1 MLSVPRGWHLF
12 YVGFNECEVNP
23 KVRTTELVDG
33 FRHSAPYVNAHRGKT
48 FVVMLGGEAL
58 AQPKFRSII
67 NDVALL
73 HSLGIKVVLVYGA
86 RPQIDEALA
95 NNQIEPAYH
104 QGVRITDEA
113 TLKVIKQVAGSLQ
126 FDITARLSMSLS
138 NTPMQGA
145 QINVVSGNFVIA
157 QPLGVDNGIDYCLSG
172 KVRRIDV
179 QGLKR
184 QMENNCIIL
193 MGPIAASVTGESF
206 NLTAEEVATQV
217 AIKLKADKMIGFSS
231 QNGILDR
238 NGDVIAEL
246 MPNDAQKI
254 LDKLAGQGEG
264 CVGTMAFLK
273 ASIDAC
279 RSGVPRCH
287 LVSYLE
293 DGALLQ
299 ELFSREGIGTQIVT
313 ESAERLR
320 RASIAD
326 IGGILN
332 LIRPLEEQGILVRRS
347 REQLEIEIEQFML
360 IERDGLV
367 IGCAALYPFEEDN
380 AGEFACLVVH
390 PDYRD
395 ADRGSLL
402 LQNIIGQAKVRGYSR
417 LFALTTRS
425 IHWFLEHGFE
435 LVEVD
440 ALPNKKKQLYN
451 YQRRSKILALDL

>member
-1 MLSVPRGWHLF
+1 M
-12 YVGFNECEVNP
+12 
-23 KVRTTELVDG
+23 RTTELVDG

-58 AQPKFRSII
+58 AQNQFRGIL

-86 RPQIDEALA
+86 RPQIDAALA
-95 NNQIEPAYH
+95 ANGIEPAYH
-104 QGVRITDEA
+104 EGVRITDEDS
-113 TLKVIKQVAGSLQ
+113 LKVIKQVAGALQ

-145 QINVVSGNFVIA
+145 QINLVSGNFVIA
-157 QPLGVDNGIDYCLSG
+157 QPLGVDNGIDFCLSG
-172 KVRRIDV
+172 KVRRIDT

-184 QMENNCIIL
+184 QLDNHCIVL

-206 NLTAEEVATQV
+206 NLTAEEIATQV

-246 MPNDAQKI
+246 MPNDAQNI
-254 LDKLAGQGEG
+254 LTKLAEQGSA
-264 CVGTMAFLK
+264 CIGTMAFLK

-279 RSGVPRCH
+279 RNGVPRCH
-287 LVSYLE
+287 LVSYLD

-320 RASIAD
+320 RASISD
-326 IGGILN
+326 IGGVLN

-402 LQNIIGQAKVRGYSR
+402 LKNIIGQARNRGYSR

-425 IHWFLEHGFE
+425 IHWFLEHGFVIE
-435 LVEVD
+435 DVE
-440 ALPNKKKQLYN
+440 ALPQKKKQLYN

>member
-1 MLSVPRGWHLF
+1 
-12 YVGFNECEVNP
+12 
-23 KVRTTELVDG
+23 VRTTELVDG

-58 AQPKFRSII
+58 AQNQFRAIL

-86 RPQIDEALA
+86 RPQIDAALA
-95 NNQIEPAYH
+95 ANGIEPAYH
-104 QGVRITDEA
+104 DGVRITDEDS
-113 TLKVIKQVAGSLQ
+113 LKVIKQVAGALQ

-145 QINVVSGNFVIA
+145 QINLVSGNFVIA
-157 QPLGVDNGIDYCLSG
+157 QPLGVDNGVDFCLSG
-172 KVRRIDV
+172 KVRRIDA

-184 QMENNCIIL
+184 QLDNHCIVL

-206 NLTAEEVATQV
+206 NLTAEEIATQV

-246 MPNDAQKI
+246 MPNDAQNI
-254 LDKLAGQGEG
+254 LNKLAEQGSA

-279 RSGVPRCH
+279 RNGVPRCH

-326 IGGILN
+326 IGGVLN

-402 LQNIIGQAKVRGYSR
+402 LKNIIGQARSRGYSR

-425 IHWFLEHGFE
+425 IHWFLEHGFVIE
-435 LVEVD
+435 DVE
-440 ALPNKKKQLYN
+440 ALPQKKKQLYN

>member
-1 MLSVPRGWHLF
+1 
-12 YVGFNECEVNP
+12 
-23 KVRTTELVDG
+23 
-33 FRHSAPYVNAHRGKT
+33 
-48 FVVMLGGEAL
+48 
-58 AQPKFRSII
+58 
-67 NDVALL
+67 
-73 HSLGIKVVLVYGA
+73 
-86 RPQIDEALA
+86 
-95 NNQIEPAYH
+95 
-104 QGVRITDEA
+104 
-113 TLKVIKQVAGSLQ
+113 
-126 FDITARLSMSLS
+126 MSLS

-184 QMENNCIIL
+184 QLENNCIIL

-440 ALPNKKKQLYN
+440 ALPSKKKQLYN
-451 YQRRSKILALDL
+451 YHRRSKILALDL

>member
-1 MLSVPRGWHLF
+1 MR
-12 YVGFNECEVNP
+12 C
-23 KVRTTELVDG
+23 KQRVRTTELVDG

-58 AQPKFRSII
+58 AQNQFRGIL

-86 RPQIDEALA
+86 RPQIDSALA
-95 NNQIEPAYH
+95 ANGIEPAYH
-104 QGVRITDEA
+104 EGVRITDEDS
-113 TLKVIKQVAGSLQ
+113 LKVIKQVAGALQ

-145 QINVVSGNFVIA
+145 QINLVSGNFVIA
-157 QPLGVDNGIDYCLSG
+157 QPLGVDNGIDFCLSG
-172 KVRRIDV
+172 KVRRIDT

-184 QMENNCIIL
+184 QLDNHCIVL

-206 NLTAEEVATQV
+206 NLTAEEIATQV

-246 MPNDAQKI
+246 MPNDAQNI
-254 LDKLAGQGEG
+254 LTKLAEQGSA
-264 CVGTMAFLK
+264 CIGTMAFLK

-279 RSGVPRCH
+279 RNGVPRCH
-287 LVSYLE
+287 LVSYLD

-320 RASIAD
+320 RASISD
-326 IGGILN
+326 IGGVLN

-402 LQNIIGQAKVRGYSR
+402 LKNIIGQARSRGYSR

-425 IHWFLEHGFE
+425 IHWFLEHGFVIE
-435 LVEVD
+435 DVE
-440 ALPNKKKQLYN
+440 ALPQKKKQLYN

>member
-1 MLSVPRGWHLF
+1 M
-12 YVGFNECEVNP
+12 
-23 KVRTTELVDG
+23 RTTELVDG

-58 AQPKFRSII
+58 AQNQFRAIL

-86 RPQIDEALA
+86 RPQIDIALA
-95 NNQIEPAYH
+95 ANGIEPTYH
-104 QGVRITDEA
+104 EGVRITDEE
-113 TLKVIKQVAGSLQ
+113 TLKVIKQVAGALQ

-145 QINVVSGNFVIA
+145 QINLVSGNFVIA
-157 QPLGVDNGIDYCLSG
+157 QPLGVYTGVDFCLSG

-184 QMENNCIIL
+184 QLDNHCIVL

-206 NLTAEEVATQV
+206 NLTAEEIATQV
-217 AIKLKADKMIGFSS
+217 AIKLKADKMIGFSA

-246 MPNDAQKI
+246 MPNDAQNI
-254 LDKLAGQGEG
+254 MHKLAEHGSA

-279 RSGVPRCH
+279 RNGVPRCH

-320 RASIAD
+320 CASITD
-326 IGGILN
+326 IGGVLN

-402 LQNIIGQAKVRGYSR
+402 LKNIINQAKNRGYSR

-425 IHWFLEHGFE
+425 IHWFLEHGFVIE
-435 LVEVD
+435 DVE
-440 ALPNKKKQLYN
+440 ALPQKKKQLYN

>member
-1 MLSVPRGWHLF
+1 M
-12 YVGFNECEVNP
+12 
-23 KVRTTELVDG
+23 RTTELVDG

-58 AQPKFRSII
+58 AQNQFRAIL

-86 RPQIDEALA
+86 RPQIDAALA
-95 NNQIEPAYH
+95 ANGIAPAYH
-104 QGVRITDEA
+104 DGVRITDEDS
-113 TLKVIKQVAGSLQ
+113 LKVIKQVAGALQ

-145 QINVVSGNFVIA
+145 QINLVSGNFVIA
-157 QPLGVDNGIDYCLSG
+157 QPLGVDNGVDFCLSG

-184 QMENNCIIL
+184 QLDNHCIVL

-206 NLTAEEVATQV
+206 NLTAEEIATQV

-246 MPNDAQKI
+246 MPNDAQNI
-254 LDKLAGQGEG
+254 MNKLAEQGSA

-279 RSGVPRCH
+279 RNGVPRCH

-320 RASIAD
+320 CASIAD
-326 IGGILN
+326 IGGVLN

-402 LQNIIGQAKVRGYSR
+402 LKNIINQARNRGYSR

-425 IHWFLEHGFE
+425 IHWFLEHGFVIE
-435 LVEVD
+435 DVE
-440 ALPNKKKQLYN
+440 ALPQKKKQLYN

>member
-1 MLSVPRGWHLF
+1 M
-12 YVGFNECEVNP
+12 
-23 KVRTTELVDG
+23 RTTELVDG

-48 FVVMLGGEAL
+48 FVVMLGGEAMV
-58 AQPKFRSII
+58 QPQFRAII

-73 HSLGIKVVLVYGA
+73 HSLGIRIVLVYGA
-86 RPQIDEALA
+86 RPQIDAALEQHGIA
-95 NNQIEPAYH
+95 PAYH
-104 QGVRITDEA
+104 NGVRITDED
-113 TLKVIKQVAGSLQ
+113 TLKVIKQVAGALQ

-138 NTPMQGA
+138 NTPMQGT
-145 QINVVSGNFVIA
+145 QLNVVSGNFVIA
-157 QPLGVDNGIDYCLSG
+157 QPLGVEDGVDFCLSG
-172 KVRRIDV
+172 RVRRIDV
-179 QGLKR
+179 SGLKHQLDSR
-184 QMENNCIIL
+184 GIVL

-217 AIKLKADKMIGFSS
+217 AVKLKADKMIGFSS

-238 NGDVIAEL
+238 DGEVIAEL

-254 LDKLAGQGEG
+254 FSKMQEGGQA
-264 CVGTMAFLK
+264 CVGTLAFLK

-299 ELFSREGIGTQIVT
+299 ELFSRDGIGTQIVT

-332 LIRPLEEQGILVRRS
+332 LIRPMEEQGILVRRS
-347 REQLEIEIEQFML
+347 REQLEMEIEQFMV

-402 LQNIIGQAKVRGYSR
+402 LKNIISQARVRGYAR

-435 LVEVD
+435 LVEVE
-440 ALPNKKKQLYN
+440 ALPTKKKQLYN
-451 YQRRSKILALDL
+451 YQRRSKILALDLQ

>member
-1 MLSVPRGWHLF
+1 M
-12 YVGFNECEVNP
+12 
-23 KVRTTELVDG
+23 RTTELVDG

-58 AQPKFRSII
+58 AQNQFRAIL

-86 RPQIDEALA
+86 RPQIDAALA
-95 NNQIEPAYH
+95 ANGIAPAYH
-104 QGVRITDEA
+104 EGVRITDEDS
-113 TLKVIKQVAGSLQ
+113 LKVIKQVAGALQ

-145 QINVVSGNFVIA
+145 QINLVSGNFVIA
-157 QPLGVDNGIDYCLSG
+157 QPLGVDNGIDFCLSG
-172 KVRRIDV
+172 RVRRIDA

-184 QMENNCIIL
+184 QLDNHCIVL

-206 NLTAEEVATQV
+206 NLTAEEIATQV

-246 MPNDAQKI
+246 MPNDAQNI
-254 LDKLAGQGEG
+254 MNKLAEQGSA

-279 RSGVPRCH
+279 RNGVPRCH

-326 IGGILN
+326 IGGVLN

-402 LQNIIGQAKVRGYSR
+402 LKNIINQARNRGYSR

-425 IHWFLEHGFE
+425 IHWFLEHGFVIE
-435 LVEVD
+435 DVE
-440 ALPNKKKQLYN
+440 ALPQKKKQLYN

>member
-1 MLSVPRGWHLF
+1 M
-12 YVGFNECEVNP
+12 
-23 KVRTTELVDG
+23 RTTELVDG

-58 AQPKFRSII
+58 AQPQFRAIL

-86 RPQIDEALA
+86 RPQIDAALA
-95 NNQIEPAYH
+95 ANGIEPAYH
-104 QGVRITDEA
+104 GGVRITDEDS
-113 TLKVIKQVAGSLQ
+113 LKVIKQVAGALQ

-145 QINVVSGNFVIA
+145 QINLVSGNFVIA
-157 QPLGVDNGIDYCLSG
+157 QPLGVDNGVDFCLSG
-172 KVRRIDV
+172 KVRRIDA

-184 QMENNCIIL
+184 QLDNHCIVL

-206 NLTAEEVATQV
+206 NLTAEEIATQV

-254 LDKLAGQGEG
+254 LNKLAEQGSA
-264 CVGTMAFLK
+264 CIGTMAFLK

-279 RSGVPRCH
+279 RNGVPRCH
-287 LVSYLE
+287 LVSYLD

-320 RASIAD
+320 RASISD

-402 LQNIIGQAKVRGYSR
+402 LKNIIGQARSRGYSR

-425 IHWFLEHGFE
+425 IHWFLEHGFVIE
-435 LVEVD
+435 DVD
-440 ALPNKKKQLYN
+440 ALPQKKKQLYN

>member
-1 MLSVPRGWHLF
+1 M
-12 YVGFNECEVNP
+12 
-23 KVRTTELVDG
+23 RTTELVDG

-58 AQPKFRSII
+58 AQNQFRGIL

-86 RPQIDEALA
+86 RPQIDAALA
-95 NNQIEPAYH
+95 ANGIEPAYH
-104 QGVRITDEA
+104 EGVRITDEDS
-113 TLKVIKQVAGSLQ
+113 LKVIKQVAGALQ

-145 QINVVSGNFVIA
+145 QINLVSGNFVIA
-157 QPLGVDNGIDYCLSG
+157 QPLGVDNGVDFCLSG
-172 KVRRIDV
+172 KVRRIDT

-184 QMENNCIIL
+184 QLDNHCIVL

-206 NLTAEEVATQV
+206 NLTAEEIATQV

-246 MPNDAQKI
+246 MPNDAQNI
-254 LDKLAGQGEG
+254 LTKLAEQGSA

-279 RSGVPRCH
+279 RNGVPRCH
-287 LVSYLE
+287 LVSYLD

-320 RASIAD
+320 RASISD

-402 LQNIIGQAKVRGYSR
+402 LKNIIGQARSRGYSR

-425 IHWFLEHGFE
+425 IHWFLEHGFVIE
-435 LVEVD
+435 DVD
-440 ALPNKKKQLYN
+440 ALPQKKKQLYN

>member
-1 MLSVPRGWHLF
+1 M
-12 YVGFNECEVNP
+12 
-23 KVRTTELVDG
+23 RTTELVDG

-58 AQPKFRSII
+58 AQNQFRGIL

-86 RPQIDEALA
+86 RPQIDAALA
-95 NNQIEPAYH
+95 ANGIEPTYH
-104 QGVRITDEA
+104 EGVRITDEDS
-113 TLKVIKQVAGSLQ
+113 LKVIKQVAGALQ

-145 QINVVSGNFVIA
+145 QINLVSGNFVIA
-157 QPLGVDNGIDYCLSG
+157 QPLGVDNGVDFCLSG
-172 KVRRIDV
+172 KVRRIDT

-184 QMENNCIIL
+184 QLDNHCIVL

-206 NLTAEEVATQV
+206 NLTAEEIATQV

-246 MPNDAQKI
+246 MPNDAQNI
-254 LDKLAGQGEG
+254 LNKLAEQGSA

-279 RSGVPRCH
+279 RNGVPRCH
-287 LVSYLE
+287 LVSYLD

-320 RASIAD
+320 RASISD

-402 LQNIIGQAKVRGYSR
+402 LKNIIGQARHRGYSR

-425 IHWFLEHGFE
+425 IHWFLEHGFVIE
-435 LVEVD
+435 DVD
-440 ALPNKKKQLYN
+440 ALPQKKKQLYN

>member
-1 MLSVPRGWHLF
+1 M
-12 YVGFNECEVNP
+12 
-23 KVRTTELVDG
+23 VDG

-58 AQPKFRSII
+58 AQNHFRAIL

-86 RPQIDEALA
+86 RPQIDAALA
-95 NNQIEPAYH
+95 VNGIEPAYH
-104 QGVRITDEA
+104 EGVRITDEDS
-113 TLKVIKQVAGSLQ
+113 LKVIKQVAGALQ

-145 QINVVSGNFVIA
+145 QINLVSGNFVIA
-157 QPLGVDNGIDYCLSG
+157 QPLGVDNGIDFCLSG
-172 KVRRIDV
+172 RVRRIDV

-184 QMENNCIIL
+184 QLDNHCIVL

-206 NLTAEEVATQV
+206 NLTAEEIATQV

-246 MPNDAQKI
+246 MPNDAQNI
-254 LDKLAGQGEG
+254 MSKLAEQGSA

-279 RSGVPRCH
+279 RNGVPRCH

-320 RASIAD
+320 CASIAD
-326 IGGILN
+326 IGGVLN

-402 LQNIIGQAKVRGYSR
+402 LKNIINQARNRGYSR

-425 IHWFLEHGFE
+425 IHWFLEHGFVIE
-435 LVEVD
+435 DVE
-440 ALPNKKKQLYN
+440 ALPQKKKQLYN

>member
-1 MLSVPRGWHLF
+1 
-12 YVGFNECEVNP
+12 
-23 KVRTTELVDG
+23 VRTTELVDG

-58 AQPKFRSII
+58 AQPQFRAIL

-86 RPQIDEALA
+86 RPQIDAALA
-95 NNQIEPAYH
+95 ANGIEPAYH
-104 QGVRITDEA
+104 GGVRITDEDS
-113 TLKVIKQVAGSLQ
+113 LKVIKQVAGALQ

-145 QINVVSGNFVIA
+145 QINLVSGNFVIA
-157 QPLGVDNGIDYCLSG
+157 QPLGVDNGVDFCLSG

-184 QMENNCIIL
+184 QLDNHCIVL

-206 NLTAEEVATQV
+206 NLTAEEIATQV
-217 AIKLKADKMIGFSS
+217 AIKLKADKMIGFSA

-238 NGDVIAEL
+238 NGEVIAEL
-246 MPNDAQKI
+246 MPNDAQNI
-254 LDKLAGQGEG
+254 LNKLAEQGSA
-264 CVGTMAFLK
+264 CIGTMAFLK

-279 RSGVPRCH
+279 RNGVPRCH
-287 LVSYLE
+287 LVSYLD

-320 RASIAD
+320 RASISD

-332 LIRPLEEQGILVRRS
+332 LIRPLEEQGVLVRRS

-367 IGCAALYPFEEDN
+367 IGCAALYPFEEDH

-402 LQNIIGQAKVRGYSR
+402 LKNIIGQARSRGYSR

-425 IHWFLEHGFE
+425 IHWFLEHGFVIE
-435 LVEVD
+435 DVD
-440 ALPNKKKQLYN
+440 ALPQKKKQLYN

>member
-1 MLSVPRGWHLF
+1 M
-12 YVGFNECEVNP
+12 
-23 KVRTTELVDG
+23 RTTELVDG

-58 AQPKFRSII
+58 AQNQFRGIL

-86 RPQIDEALA
+86 RPQIDSALA
-95 NNQIEPAYH
+95 ANGIEPAYH
-104 QGVRITDEA
+104 EGVRITDEDS
-113 TLKVIKQVAGSLQ
+113 LKVIKQVAGALQ

-145 QINVVSGNFVIA
+145 QINLVSGNFVIA
-157 QPLGVDNGIDYCLSG
+157 QPLGVDNGIDFCLSG
-172 KVRRIDV
+172 KVRRIDT

-184 QMENNCIIL
+184 QLDNHCIVL

-206 NLTAEEVATQV
+206 NLTAEEIATQV

-246 MPNDAQKI
+246 MPNDAQNI
-254 LDKLAGQGEG
+254 LTKLAEQGSA
-264 CVGTMAFLK
+264 CIGTMAFLK

-279 RSGVPRCH
+279 RNGVPRCH
-287 LVSYLE
+287 LVSYLD

-320 RASIAD
+320 RASISD
-326 IGGILN
+326 IGGVLN

-367 IGCAALYPFEEDN
+367 IGCATLYPFEEDN

-402 LQNIIGQAKVRGYSR
+402 LKNIIGQARNRGYSR

-425 IHWFLEHGFE
+425 IHWFLEHGFVIE
-435 LVEVD
+435 DVE
-440 ALPNKKKQLYN
+440 ALPQKKKQLYN

>member
-1 MLSVPRGWHLF
+1 
-12 YVGFNECEVNP
+12 
-23 KVRTTELVDG
+23 VRTTELVDG

-58 AQPKFRSII
+58 AQNQFRAIL

-86 RPQIDEALA
+86 RPQIDAALA
-95 NNQIEPAYH
+95 ANGIAPAYH
-104 QGVRITDEA
+104 DGVRITDEDS
-113 TLKVIKQVAGSLQ
+113 LKVIKQVAGALQ

-145 QINVVSGNFVIA
+145 QINLVSGNFVIA
-157 QPLGVDNGIDYCLSG
+157 QPLGVDNGVDFCLSG

-184 QMENNCIIL
+184 QLDNHCIVL

-206 NLTAEEVATQV
+206 NLTAEEIATQV

-246 MPNDAQKI
+246 MPNDAQNI
-254 LDKLAGQGEG
+254 MSKLAEQGSA

-279 RSGVPRCH
+279 RNGVPRCH

-320 RASIAD
+320 CASIAD
-326 IGGILN
+326 IGGVLN

-402 LQNIIGQAKVRGYSR
+402 LKNIINQARNRGYSR

-425 IHWFLEHGFE
+425 IHWFLEHGFVIE
-435 LVEVD
+435 DVE
-440 ALPNKKKQLYN
+440 ALPQKKKQLYN

>member
-1 MLSVPRGWHLF
+1 M
-12 YVGFNECEVNP
+12 
-23 KVRTTELVDG
+23 RTTELVDG

-58 AQPKFRSII
+58 AQNHFRAIL

-86 RPQIDEALA
+86 RPQIDAALA
-95 NNQIEPAYH
+95 VNGIEPAYH
-104 QGVRITDEA
+104 EGVRITDEDS
-113 TLKVIKQVAGSLQ
+113 LKVIKQVAGALQ

-145 QINVVSGNFVIA
+145 QINLVSGNFVIA
-157 QPLGVDNGIDYCLSG
+157 QPLGVDNGIDFCLSG
-172 KVRRIDV
+172 RVRRIDV

-184 QMENNCIIL
+184 QLDNHCIVL

-206 NLTAEEVATQV
+206 NLTAEEIATQV

-246 MPNDAQKI
+246 MPNDAQNI
-254 LDKLAGQGEG
+254 MSKLAEQGSA

-279 RSGVPRCH
+279 RNGVPRCH

-320 RASIAD
+320 CASIAD
-326 IGGILN
+326 IGGVLN

-402 LQNIIGQAKVRGYSR
+402 LKNIINQARNRGYSR

-425 IHWFLEHGFE
+425 IHWFLEHGFVIE
-435 LVEVD
+435 DVE
-440 ALPNKKKQLYN
+440 ALPQKKKQLYN

>member
-1 MLSVPRGWHLF
+1 M
-12 YVGFNECEVNP
+12 
-23 KVRTTELVDG
+23 RTTELVDG

-58 AQPKFRSII
+58 AQNQFRGIL

-86 RPQIDEALA
+86 RPQIDAALA
-95 NNQIEPAYH
+95 ANGIEPAYH
-104 QGVRITDEA
+104 DGVRITDEDS
-113 TLKVIKQVAGSLQ
+113 LKVIKQVAGALQ

-145 QINVVSGNFVIA
+145 QINLVSGNFVIA
-157 QPLGVDNGIDYCLSG
+157 QPLGVDNGVDFCLSG
-172 KVRRIDV
+172 KVRRIDA

-184 QMENNCIIL
+184 QLDNHCIVL

-206 NLTAEEVATQV
+206 NLTAEEIATQV

-254 LDKLAGQGEG
+254 LNKLAEQGSA
-264 CVGTMAFLK
+264 CIGTMAFLK

-279 RSGVPRCH
+279 RNGVPRCH
-287 LVSYLE
+287 LVSYLD

-320 RASIAD
+320 RASISD

-402 LQNIIGQAKVRGYSR
+402 LKNIIGQARSRGYSR

-425 IHWFLEHGFE
+425 IHWFLEHGFVIE
-435 LVEVD
+435 DVD
-440 ALPNKKKQLYN
+440 ALPQKKKQLYN

>member
-1 MLSVPRGWHLF
+1 MR
-12 YVGFNECEVNP
+12 C
-23 KVRTTELVDG
+23 KQRVRTTELVDG

-58 AQPKFRSII
+58 AQNQFRGIL

-86 RPQIDEALA
+86 RPQIDAALA
-95 NNQIEPAYH
+95 ANGIEPAYH
-104 QGVRITDEA
+104 EGVRITDEDS
-113 TLKVIKQVAGSLQ
+113 LKVIKQVAGALQ

-145 QINVVSGNFVIA
+145 QINLVSGNFVIA
-157 QPLGVDNGIDYCLSG
+157 QPLGVDNGVDFCLSG
-172 KVRRIDV
+172 KVRRIDT

-184 QMENNCIIL
+184 QLDNHCIVL

-206 NLTAEEVATQV
+206 NLTAEEIATQV

-246 MPNDAQKI
+246 MPNDAQNI
-254 LDKLAGQGEG
+254 LNKLAEQGSA

-279 RSGVPRCH
+279 RNGVPRCH
-287 LVSYLE
+287 LVSYLD

-320 RASIAD
+320 RASISD

-402 LQNIIGQAKVRGYSR
+402 LKNIIGQARSRGYSR

-425 IHWFLEHGFE
+425 IHWFLEHGFVIE
-435 LVEVD
+435 DVD
-440 ALPNKKKQLYN
+440 ALPQKKKQLYN

>member
-1 MLSVPRGWHLF
+1 M
-12 YVGFNECEVNP
+12 
-23 KVRTTELVDG
+23 RTTELVDG

-58 AQPKFRSII
+58 AQNQFRGIL

-86 RPQIDEALA
+86 RPQIDAALA
-95 NNQIEPAYH
+95 ANGIEPAYH
-104 QGVRITDEA
+104 EGVRITDEDS
-113 TLKVIKQVAGSLQ
+113 LKVIKQVAGALQ

-145 QINVVSGNFVIA
+145 QINLVSGNFVIA
-157 QPLGVDNGIDYCLSG
+157 QPLGVDNGVDFCLSG
-172 KVRRIDV
+172 KVRRIDT

-184 QMENNCIIL
+184 QLDNHCIVL

-206 NLTAEEVATQV
+206 NLTAEEIATQV

-246 MPNDAQKI
+246 MPNDAHNI
-254 LDKLAGQGEG
+254 LTKLAEQGSA

-279 RSGVPRCH
+279 RNGVPRCH
-287 LVSYLE
+287 LVSYLD

-320 RASIAD
+320 RASISD
-326 IGGILN
+326 IGGVLN

-402 LQNIIGQAKVRGYSR
+402 LKNIIGQARSRGYSR

-425 IHWFLEHGFE
+425 IHWFLEHGFVIE
-435 LVEVD
+435 DVE
-440 ALPNKKKQLYN
+440 ALPQKKKQLYN

>member
-1 MLSVPRGWHLF
+1 M
-12 YVGFNECEVNP
+12 
-23 KVRTTELVDG
+23 RTTELVDG

-58 AQPKFRSII
+58 AQNHFRAIL

-86 RPQIDEALA
+86 RPQIDAALA
-95 NNQIEPAYH
+95 VNGIEPAYH
-104 QGVRITDEA
+104 EGVRITDEDS
-113 TLKVIKQVAGSLQ
+113 LKVIKQVAGALQ

-145 QINVVSGNFVIA
+145 QINLVSGNFVIA
-157 QPLGVDNGIDYCLSG
+157 QPLGVDNGIDFCLSG
-172 KVRRIDV
+172 RVRRIDV

-184 QMENNCIIL
+184 QLDNHCIVL
-193 MGPIAASVTGESF
+193 MGPIAASVAGESF
-206 NLTAEEVATQV
+206 NLTAEEIATQV

-246 MPNDAQKI
+246 MPNDAQNI
-254 LDKLAGQGEG
+254 MSKLAEQGSA

-279 RSGVPRCH
+279 RNGVPRCH

-320 RASIAD
+320 CASIAD
-326 IGGILN
+326 IGGVLN

-402 LQNIIGQAKVRGYSR
+402 LKNIINQARNRGYSR

-425 IHWFLEHGFE
+425 IHWFLEHGFVIE
-435 LVEVD
+435 DVE
-440 ALPNKKKQLYN
+440 ALPQKKKQLYN

>member
-1 MLSVPRGWHLF
+1 M
-12 YVGFNECEVNP
+12 
-23 KVRTTELVDG
+23 RTTELVDG

-58 AQPKFRSII
+58 AQNQFRAIL

-86 RPQIDEALA
+86 RPQIDAALA
-95 NNQIEPAYH
+95 ANGIAPAYH
-104 QGVRITDEA
+104 DGVRITDEDS
-113 TLKVIKQVAGSLQ
+113 LKVIKQVAGALQ

-145 QINVVSGNFVIA
+145 QINLVSGNFVIA
-157 QPLGVDNGIDYCLSG
+157 QPLGVDNGVDFCLSG

-184 QMENNCIIL
+184 QLDNHCIVL

-206 NLTAEEVATQV
+206 NLTAEEIATQV

-246 MPNDAQKI
+246 MPNDAQNI
-254 LDKLAGQGEG
+254 MNKLAEQGSA

-279 RSGVPRCH
+279 RNGVPRCH

-326 IGGILN
+326 IGGVLN

-402 LQNIIGQAKVRGYSR
+402 LKNIIGQARSRGYSR

-425 IHWFLEHGFE
+425 IHWFLEHGFVIE
-435 LVEVD
+435 DVD
-440 ALPNKKKQLYN
+440 ALPQKKKQLYN
-451 YQRRSKILALDL
+451 YQRHSKILALDL